1 MTKLIKM
8 IIKTILILNIENVTF
23 VYFLVFFLDSDL
35 EGSMNAVWDRG
46 SLVAINRE
54 DRQR

>member
-8 IIKTILILNIENVTF
+8 IVKTILNVNIEIVTF
-23 VYFLVFFLDSDL
+23 VNFLDFFLDSDL